1 MLQYAIEKTSAY
13 LKDMPKDRRK
23 NIGQFFTSPE
33 TARFM
38 AELFDIPEKQNLTI
52 LDPGT
57 GSAILSAALL
67 ERLAKSPIKSVSLLC
82 YETEAAILPLLR
94 DVLAHIR
101 SAAPFH
107 FNYKIMT
114 ENYITSQK
122 EAPPLADLIISNPPY
137 RKIPRL
143 AEEAQAM
150 PHVVHGA
157 PNLYFLFAARSIENL
172 FHGGQMVYIIPRSWT
187 SGAYFKKFRRFLL
200 QHASLQHM
208 HLFISRDKVFEQET
222 VLQETM
228 IIKVKKTVNLPKN
241 ITITSTDSNRDF
253 KKRQTLK
260 IPASLV
266 VGNDENHYVFLI
278 TNEAE
283 KAVLERLSIF
293 QETLPSLGLKMKTG
307 LTVDFREQQYLLDE
321 PSADAV
327 PMFFS
332 QHMKGGRIV
341 FPIGKHGEYLRKGKA
356 SLLQSNSNY
365 LFVKRF
371 TAKEEPRRLQCSIY
385 LHTDFPSYT
394 EISTQNKINFI
405 ACLEQ
410 TPLSEAM
417 VYGLYCIFNSTL
429 YDQYYRILNGSTQV
443 NSTEV
448 NTMPV
453 PGAAEIEYMGR
464 KLQTIADLTES
475 RCNEVLEEFL
485 DVKNRRCQK
494 IS

>member
-1 MLQYAIEKTSAY
+1 MLQYAVEKTSSY
-13 LKDMPKDRRK
+13 LKEMTKEKRKD
-23 NIGQFFTSPE
+23 IGQFFTSPE

-38 AELFDIPEKQNLTI
+38 AGLFDIPEKKRLTI

-67 ERLAKSPIKSVSLLC
+67 ERLLKSTVESVFLLC
-82 YETEAAILPLLR
+82 YETEAAILPLLH
-94 DVLAHIR
+94 DVLEHIR
-101 SAAPFH
+101 RRASFH
-107 FNYKIMT
+107 FDYKIVT

-122 EAPPLADLIISNPPY
+122 TAVPSADLIIGNPPY

-143 AEEAQAM
+143 ADEALAM

-172 FHGGQMVYIIPRSWT
+172 FQGGQLVYIIPRSWT
-187 SGAYFKKFRRFLL
+187 SGAYFKAFRHFLL
-200 QHASLQHM
+200 KQAALQHI
-208 HLFISRDKVFEQET
+208 HLFLSRDKVFEQET

-228 IIKVKKTVNLPKN
+228 IVKLVKTAFAPRN
-241 ITITSTDSNRDF
+241 IMITSTESNRDF
-253 KKRQTLK
+253 KKLQKLK
-260 IPASLV
+260 VPTSLV

-278 TNEAE
+278 TTEEE
-283 KAVLERLSIF
+283 KSFLERLSVF
-293 QETLPSLGLKMKTG
+293 HETLPSLGLKMKTG
-307 LTVDFREQQYLLDE
+307 LTVDFRERQYLLDA
-321 PSADAV
+321 PAADAV

-332 QHMKGGRIV
+332 QHLKEGRIV

-356 SLLQSNSNY
+356 SLFQPNSNY

-385 LHTDFPSYT
+385 LHTDFPNYT

-405 ACLEQ
+405 TCKEQ
-410 TPLSEAM
+410 KNLSESM
-417 VYGLYCIFNSTL
+417 VYGLYCLFNSTL
-429 YDQYYRILNGSTQV
+429 YDRYYRILNGSTQV

-448 NTMPV
+448 NTMPM
-453 PGAAEIEYMGR
+453 PGIAALEYMGQR
-464 KLQTIADLTES
+464 LQALSDLTES
-475 RCNEVLEEFL
+475 RCNEVLEELL
-485 DVKNRRCQK
+485 DGETKRRQK